1 LNAIQALSQLS
12 YGPPEGSAVLA
23 PKDCLGKGA
32 LHPSWQ
38 LQAGL
43 AQPFGLAGDNP
54 VISFYNDQR
63 WGRQKQ
69 CLCAPLKGSAAT
81 PKPFSP
87 KPDQEEAMP
96 AALTRKRSL
105 SDARDARR

>member
-1 LNAIQALSQLS
+1 MAPQ
-12 YGPPEGSAVLA
+12 GRGAVLA
-23 PKDCLGKGA
+23 PKDWFGKGA

-54 VISFYNDQR
+54 VISFYNEQR
-63 WGRQKQ
+63 SGRQTQ
-69 CLCAPLKGSAAT
+69 CLCAPFKGSSAT